1 MFKGFYFFF
10 KMSMR
15 YDKMYF
21 GYMILNQ
28 LILFVGTIA
37 TIILPR
43 YLINEI
49 LGSNQNIN
57 LIVLLILLAT
67 GVPFLA
73 TTLNGIFENH
83 IFLHRIN
90 VYNKFNQFMSENILK
105 TDYVYVEQE
114 SFIELRKKAERYLYG
129 DYRGFGV
136 VFENM
141 IIALGQM
148 LIFLSTVVI
157 ISTMHP
163 IFLFLFAGLAII
175 NALLQGKIKKKN
187 NDISIKQ
194 VPLEHRMSYLNDVVA
209 NFEYGKELRINGL
222 NEWISGKLKRHI
234 KELMGFYSEI
244 AKNND
249 KMSVISSLMMFVQQI
264 STYVYLV
271 WQILKERLGIG
282 EFTMYL
288 SALNTFTSALQ
299 KLSTSLV
306 DVKQYSDYYR
316 YLEEYLNLPTRQE
329 GGGDTVNLGQPH
341 EIEFQDVSFTY
352 PGQQQ
357 AALKNINLKIY
368 QGEKIAIVGENGA
381 GKTTFTK
388 LLTRLYD
395 TDSGTILIDGKD
407 IKNINSRCL
416 VDLFAVVYQ
425 DFKLFSFTL
434 KENIAFAKSDITSDA
449 EIETLLKRVGL
460 ENKVGTLKNGVN
472 TNVYKNFDE
481 EGFQPSGGEA
491 QKVALCRAA
500 FKNADIIVLDEP
512 TAALDPKAEDEI
524 YRKFDEIV
532 GDRITF
538 YITHR
543 LASTRFCDK
552 IIVFDKGE
560 ICEVGTH
567 DQLLALNGH
576 YAELYKIQA
585 QYYKT
590 QSSNVE

>member
-1 MFKGFYFFF
+1 MFKGFQFFL
-10 KMSMR
+10 KLSMK
-15 YDKMYF
+15 YDKKYF
-21 GYMILNQ
+21 AYMILNQ
-28 LILFVGTIA
+28 IVLFVGTIA

-49 LGSNQNIN
+49 LESERNANIILL
-57 LIVLLILLAT
+57 LIVLAT
-67 GVPFLA
+67 GIPFLA
-73 TTLNGIFENH
+73 TMLNGIFENH

-90 VYNKFNQFMSENILK
+90 LYNKFNQFMSEHILK

-141 IIALGQM
+141 IIACGQ
-148 LIFLSTVVI
+148 LLVFFSTVVI

-163 IFLFLFAGLAII
+163 AFLFLFAAIAVI
-175 NALLQGKIKKKN
+175 DALLQGKIKRKN
-187 NDISIKQ
+187 NDVSIKQ

-222 NEWISGKLKRHI
+222 NEWISEKLKKHI
-234 KELMGFYSEI
+234 RMLMGFYSEI

-249 KMSVISSLMMFVQQI
+249 KMSSISSVMMFVQQFA
-264 STYVYLV
+264 TYLYLV
-271 WQILKERLGIG
+271 WQILKNRLGIG

-288 SALNTFTSALQ
+288 TALNTFTSTLQ

-306 DVKQYSDYYR
+306 DVKQYSEYYQ

-329 GGGDTVNLGQPH
+329 YGGDTVERGIAH
-341 EIEFQDVSFTY
+341 EIEFQDVTFTY

-357 AALKNINLKIY
+357 AALKGINLKIG

-381 GKTTFTK
+381 GKTTFIK

-395 TDSGTILIDGKD
+395 ADSGKILIDGKE
-407 IKNINSRCL
+407 IKNLSNQCL
-416 VDLFAVVYQ
+416 IDLFAVVYQ

-434 KENIAFAKSDITSDA
+434 KENVALAKTENTSDETVEYLLKKVGLGA
-449 EIETLLKRVGL
+449 KVETLKY
-460 ENKVGTLKNGVN
+460 GVN

-491 QKVALCRAA
+491 QKLALCRAA
-500 FKNADIIVLDEP
+500 FKEADIIILDEP

-532 GDRITF
+532 GGRTTF

-543 LASTRFCDK
+543 LASTRFCDR
-552 IIVFDKGE
+552 IIVFDKGG
-560 ICEVGTH
+560 ICEIGNH
-567 DQLLALNGH
+567 EQLLELNGR
-576 YAELYKIQA
+576 YAELYKLQA
-585 QYYKT
+585 QYYKK
-590 QSSNVE
+590 